1 MTIFSQQVDKTN
13 NFFDS
18 WERKILT
25 PPIST
30 INIKFHV
37 NFLDLVSNN
46 RKQDMAT
53 IAEKVDFDA
62 EADSQTLRD
71 AMKGLGTDTDS
82 IIEVLS
88 SCDSNQRQQLRFAF
102 AQMYGKVL
110 MDDFKS
116 ELSGNFRKLVRAM
129 MLPPALYD
137 AHELRNAMK
146 GLGTD
151 EKCLIQILSCKSND
165 EIAAIKEEY
174 TYEIKRDL
182 QDDLQS
188 ECSGHFKRLL
198 YSLSTGMR
206 DESGDTS
213 VSLAKADAA
222 DLREAGIGQIGTDE
236 STFNRIL
243 CSQSHAQLRLVF
255 HEYKKMTGQSIIKT
269 IKKEFSGNLRDGLL
283 AVAKIVINPASY
295 FAQELQ
301 ASMKGLGT
309 DDKALIRILV
319 SRSEIDLENVKAEFL
334 KKYGETLANWVEDDT
349 SGDYKKLLLKIIG
362 GNAEVSMDWGDEE
375 MWTSDEE

>member
-1 MTIFSQQVDKTN
+1 
-13 NFFDS
+13 
-18 WERKILT
+18 
-25 PPIST
+25 
-30 INIKFHV
+30 
-37 NFLDLVSNN
+37 
-46 RKQDMAT
+46 MAT
-53 IAEKVDFDA
+53 ISEKADFDA
-62 EADSQTLRD
+62 EAECQILRN
-71 AMKGLGTDTDS
+71 AMKGLGTDTNA
-82 IIEVLS
+82 IIETLS
-88 SCDSNQRQQLRFAF
+88 TCDNSQRQQLRFNF

-129 MLPPALYD
+129 MLPPPLFD

-151 EKCLIQILSCKSND
+151 EKSLIQILSCKSNA

-206 DESGDTS
+206 DESGETS

-222 DLREAGIGQIGTDE
+222 ELKEAGIGQIGTDE
-236 STFNRIL
+236 SVFNRIL
-243 CSQSHAQLRLVF
+243 CSQNHNQLRLVF

-269 IKKEFSGNLRDGLL
+269 IKREFSGNLRNGLL

-309 DDKALIRILV
+309 DDNALIRILI
-319 SRSEIDLENVKAEFL
+319 SRSEIDLELIKAEFL

-349 SGDYKKLLLKIIG
+349 SGDYRKLLLKIIG
-362 GNAEVSMDWGDEE
+362 GNASSTDWGEEE